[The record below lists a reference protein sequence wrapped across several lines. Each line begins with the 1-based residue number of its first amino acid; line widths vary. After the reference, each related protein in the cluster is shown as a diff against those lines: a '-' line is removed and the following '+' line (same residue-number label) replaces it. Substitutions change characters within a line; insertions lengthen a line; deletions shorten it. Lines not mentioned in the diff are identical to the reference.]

1 MMEEEELRKMPSEEL
16 LYRFSKYKMF
26 LGYEI
31 NGTSPVY
38 WDVDSECKLI
48 YSILLERLSE
58 AEGK

>member
-1 MMEEEELRKMPSEEL
+1 MMEEELRKLTSEEL

-26 LGYEI
+26 LGYGI
-31 NGTSPVY
+31 NETSQVY
-38 WDVDSECKLI
+38 WDVDSECELI